1 MCKNRTVYDELVAN
15 GTIIPA
21 QEVPPPTVPMDY
33 SWARVRI
40 LIFFLKNPNRSL
52 SLSPQ
57 FVFSTCLHVEE

>member
-1 MCKNRTVYDELVAN
+1 MCENRTVYDELVAD

-40 LIFFLKNPNRSL
+40 LICL
-52 SLSPQ
+52 
-57 FVFSTCLHVEE
+57 FSTAFGSHLEVPASNFMLF

>member
-1 MCKNRTVYDELVAN
+1 MCKNRTVYDELVAD

-40 LIFFLKNPNRSL
+40 LIVSLINPNRM

-57 FVFSTCLHVEE
+57 HW